1 MHSSFN
7 EVLYEKIGLQ
17 LENQLGS
24 LKMKIL
30 IDLNLIEFEMRSK
43 GLKSGLISLFQ
54 SEVVSNMAKYSI
66 WPNTKYQ

>member
-1 MHSSFN
+1 MHSNFN

-24 LKMKIL
+24 LKKKIL

-43 GLKSGLISLFQ
+43 GLKSGLISLLQ